1 MKKPSD
7 GGFVSDT
14 EHTPERTSSKHE
26 TRILK

>member
-14 EHTPERTSSKHE
+14 ERTPERTSSKHE